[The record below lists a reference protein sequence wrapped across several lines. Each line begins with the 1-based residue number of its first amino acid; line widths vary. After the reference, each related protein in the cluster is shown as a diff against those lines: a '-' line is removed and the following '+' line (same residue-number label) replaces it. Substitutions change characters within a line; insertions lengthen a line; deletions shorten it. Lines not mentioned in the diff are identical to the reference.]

1 MRVAIEPLQ
10 VDTSVDGIVPSVF
23 GPKTEADLFVRCIL
37 PKLIKFK
44 EPIPSSNKGKRA
56 SDVYRI
62 AAEIM
67 CEKGYEGTSMNDIA
81 EAAGL
86 TKAGI
91 YHYIRG
97 KEDLLFEI
105 MTYAMDNL
113 DQRVIAPAQAVADPE
128 ERLRKIVEG
137 HTRSLIEGV
146 GAITIVLEEMP
157 ALTAAH
163 RRIIKGRKRAYFDFI
178 RQTLQAL
185 SDQGKLRDLDL
196 TTAAFSLLGMIL
208 WISRWYRRDGKLS
221 AEQVLRDYMTIA
233 TNGVLKAR
241 R

>member
-1 MRVAIEPLQ
+1 VLLQ
-10 VDTSVDGIVPSVF
+10 RI
-23 GPKTEADLFVRCIL
+23 
-37 PKLIKFK
+37 IKFK
-44 EPIPSSNKGKRA
+44 EPIPTSGKGKRA
-56 SDVYRI
+56 SHVYRI

-67 CEKGYEGTSMNDIA
+67 CQKGYEGTSMNDIA

-113 DQRVIAPAQAVADPE
+113 DQRVIAPAREIADAE

-137 HTRSLIEGV
+137 HTRSLLEGV
-146 GAITIVLEEMP
+146 GAITIVLEEMA

-163 RRIIKGRKRAYFDFI
+163 RRIIKARKRAYFDFI
-178 RQTLQAL
+178 RQTLQQL
-185 SDQGKLRDLDL
+185 ESEGKLRNVNH

-221 AEQVLRDYMTIA
+221 ADQVMKDYVDIAMNGLLKYGSGSLR
-233 TNGVLKAR
+233 
-241 R
+241 

>member
-1 MRVAIEPLQ
+1 VLLQ
-10 VDTSVDGIVPSVF
+10 RI
-23 GPKTEADLFVRCIL
+23 
-37 PKLIKFK
+37 IKFK
-44 EPIPSSNKGKRA
+44 QPIPTSGKGKRA
-56 SDVYRI
+56 SHVYRI

-67 CEKGYEGTSMNDIA
+67 CQKGYEGTSMNDIA

-113 DQRVIAPAQAVADPE
+113 DQKVIAPAQEIADAE

-137 HTRSLIEGV
+137 HTRSLLEGV

-163 RRIIKGRKRAYFDFI
+163 RRIIKTRKRAYFDFI
-178 RQTLQAL
+178 RHTL
-185 SDQGKLRDLDL
+185 DQLESEGKLRNVNH

-221 AEQVLRDYMTIA
+221 ADQVMKDYVDIA
-233 TNGVLKAR
+233 MNGLLK
-241 R
+241 

>member
-1 MRVAIEPLQ
+1 LQ
-10 VDTSVDGIVPSVF
+10 
-23 GPKTEADLFVRCIL
+23 
-37 PKLIKFK
+37 KLKFK
-44 EPIPSSNKGKRA
+44 EPIPTSSKGKRA
-56 SDVYRI
+56 SHVYRI

-67 CEKGYEGTSMNDIA
+67 CQKGYEGTSMNDIA

-113 DQRVIAPAQAVADPE
+113 DQRIIAPAQEIADAE
-128 ERLRKIVEG
+128 ERFRKIVEG
-137 HTRSLIEGV
+137 HTKSLLESV
-146 GAITIVLEEMP
+146 GAITIVLEEMA
-157 ALTAAH
+157 ALTAPH
-163 RRIIKGRKRAYFDFI
+163 RRIIKARKRAYFNFI
-178 RQTLQAL
+178 RETLQQL
-185 SDQGKLRDLDL
+185 ESEGKLRNINL
-196 TTAAFSLLGMIL
+196 TTATFSVLGMIL

-221 AEQVLRDYMTIA
+221 AEQVLKDYVEIA
-233 TNGVLKAR
+233 MNGVLKTDRVASR